1 MERSSVTA
9 GSPFARNER
18 AVLGR
23 PEPAHPSTTGLPPG
37 RDGEADGGRDDRSR
51 ASATLAPAAPLPSRS
66 PNLWDRGRELDRRM
80 VGWMWEAD
88 GRPSWLF
95 YLVVLGFNIQVLV
108 SRALRGGSF
117 WAGVLTGF
125 LFCGDLYLVAM
136 AVQAK
141 RRSSA

>member
-1 MERSSVTA
+1 MTA
-9 GSPFARNER
+9 GPPFARNEQER

-23 PEPAHPSTTGLPPG
+23 PGPSHPSTTGLPPG
-37 RDGEADGGRDDRSR
+37 GDRGADGGGDDDGSPG
-51 ASATLAPAAPLPSRS
+51 SPTLGPAAPVTSHS

-80 VGWMWEAD
+80 VGWMWDAD

-95 YLVVLGFNIQVLV
+95 YLVIVAFNIQVVV

-117 WAGVLTGF
+117 WAGVQTGC